1 LLRQAPE
8 SKKKVLKE
16 IVKKLYDL
24 LDMRGKSNAEK
35 EELKKMLDA
44 STESAEI
51 VVTGKAFSGIRIA
64 IGESEDTLSADH
76 VGFCFRIDPDSDEIK
91 ARPVADIA
99 EGEEEGQ
106 DSEEPE

>member
-1 LLRQAPE
+1 
-8 SKKKVLKE
+8 
-16 IVKKLYDL
+16 
-24 LDMRGKSNAEK
+24 
-35 EELKKMLDA
+35 MLDA

-76 VGFCFRIDPDSDEIK
+76 VAFCFRIDPDSDEIK
-91 ARPVADIA
+91 ARPVADVA

>member
-1 LLRQAPE
+1 M
-8 SKKKVLKE
+8 
-16 IVKKLYDL
+16 KKLYDL

-76 VGFCFRIDPDSDEIK
+76 VGFSFRIDPDPDSDEIK
-91 ARPVADIA
+91 AKPITDVAED
-99 EGEEEGQ
+99 EEEGEG
-106 DSEEPE
+106 SEETE

>member
-1 LLRQAPE
+1 L
-8 SKKKVLKE
+8 KK

-76 VGFCFRIDPDSDEIK
+76 VGFSFRIDPDPDSDEIK
-91 ARPVADIA
+91 AKPITDVAED
-99 EGEEEGQ
+99 EEEGEG
-106 DSEEPE
+106 SEETE